1 MLSQK
6 LNPPIA
12 ISKTNSV
19 ERLYW
24 AGVFFGFVFFLFG
37 FWVFGVLVGGWVFFV
52 FAASSMRSDVELQGN

>member
-24 AGVFFGFVFFLFG
+24 AGVFFGFVFFFVWFLGVWG
-37 FWVFGVLVGGWVFFV
+37 FGGWLGFFCIC
-52 FAASSMRSDVELQGN
+52 RL